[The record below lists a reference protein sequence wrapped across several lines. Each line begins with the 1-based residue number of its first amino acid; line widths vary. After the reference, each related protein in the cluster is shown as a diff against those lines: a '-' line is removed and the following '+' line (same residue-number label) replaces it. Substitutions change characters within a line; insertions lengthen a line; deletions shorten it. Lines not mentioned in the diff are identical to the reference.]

1 MYFFAW
7 DKSPT
12 SLVLIIKILSFC
24 LFLRFFFTA
33 YQMPYCQR
41 RMIQKHPRSGK
52 PHNLPDFLPH
62 LRLVAMH
69 LTVRTECFLFHKGTF
84 LASESGIIRK
94 FLTGRTHLSCRFVIF
109 LMILPAVQPDHLF
122 HDILFFLPLFFYFI
136 LFIHIVIRKFLPVL
150 LSLPSRRST
159 GYGIPTPLRYRFFQP
174 AHSSCR

>member
-1 MYFFAW
+1 MIVPVNNMWLVFTPVSYTHLAW

-33 YQMPYCQR
+33 YQMPHCKC

-52 PHNLPDFLPH
+52 SHNLPNLLPH

-94 FLTGRTHLSCRFVIF
+94 LS
-109 LMILPAVQPDHLF
+109 L
-122 HDILFFLPLFFYFI
+122 
-136 LFIHIVIRKFLPVL
+136 IHIYHCATYQGAFSYAIQILLTHFTFLEKVL
-150 LSLPSRRST
+150 YL
-159 GYGIPTPLRYRFFQP
+159 FMV
-174 AHSSCR
+174 